1 MTQFTSQ
8 ELKHLQKLSC
18 IALSPEQEKN
28 LWSQLNDIIGFLG
41 QLPNTEVNSEQWTVK
56 SDGKLSLRTIAGVK
70 ESSDSKKI
78 LTNVK
83 HPIVNNSIV
92 IKSVLN

>member
-1 MTQFTSQ
+1 MTDFSHQ
-8 ELKHLQKLSC
+8 LKHLQKLSC
-18 IALSPEQEKN
+18 IALYSEEEKKF
-28 LWSQLNDIIGFLG
+28 WKQLNDIIGFLG
-41 QLPNTEVNSEQWTVK
+41 QLPETKVNSEKWKVK
-56 SDGKLSLRTIAGVK
+56 NDGKLSLRTIAGVR
-70 ESSDSKKI
+70 ESADSKKI